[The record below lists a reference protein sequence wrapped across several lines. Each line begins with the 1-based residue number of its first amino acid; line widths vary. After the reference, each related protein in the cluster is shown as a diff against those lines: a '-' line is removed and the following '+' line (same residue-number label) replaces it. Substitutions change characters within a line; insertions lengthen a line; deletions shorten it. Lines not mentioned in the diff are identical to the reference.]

1 MPAGRSAPRGPPMMS
16 QAMAAP
22 VQGPPAGRGS
32 APSGPPAGRGSAPSG
47 PPARGGFGGMFG
59 KLFG

>member
-1 MPAGRSAPRGPPMMS
+1 MMS